1 MQPHATVQPPGT
13 QRWHRLHNWLTGL
26 CVVFTISGPVS
37 YIRQENLN
45 SLSLTILVHISLIF
59 LMTLSLSIISTN
71 QDNMHILVHTLK
83 DLFMI
88 AILTDYQL
96 MILNTLR
103 HKYDYCTV
111 TKLCLSRCRSTWK
124 VEHSSKTL
132 LVVHSRGA
140 TGPNA
145 GKSSTVRLMLLTGMM
160 SYLDNVRMRMVVAG
174 QKRAAHRGAWTCHGV
189 SRMRHECV
197 ALAHLQL
204 SASKIKGS
212 DFADTFCAQKTHI
225 QHAETLW
232 GIHPSARS

>member
-1 MQPHATVQPPGT
+1 
-13 QRWHRLHNWLTGL
+13 
-26 CVVFTISGPVS
+26 
-37 YIRQENLN
+37 
-45 SLSLTILVHISLIF
+45 
-59 LMTLSLSIISTN
+59 
-71 QDNMHILVHTLK
+71 
-83 DLFMI
+83 MI

-145 GKSSTVRLMLLTGMM
+145 GKSSTIRLMLLTGMM

-189 SRMRHECV
+189 SRVRRECA

-212 DFADTFCAQKTHI
+212 DFVDTFCVQKHCGEFILPPGVENLNTIAAITRHRAGACSVHV
-225 QHAETLW
+225 HASPPRLELQPPNSYPTRCYSISSFNSHRFFFLTSFSTY
-232 GIHPSARS
+232 GSNF